1 MTSTTNVPSKQE
13 RLFWRSMVEEY
24 QTPSKWKSVWQ
35 LLNSVIPFF
44 LLWGLMYLSLSYSY
58 WLTLLLALPTAG
70 FVIRVFIIQ
79 HDCGH
84 GSFFKSRKAN
94 DRVGSVC
101 GVLTLVP
108 YHYWRRH
115 HAIHHANSGNLD
127 HRGIGDVYTMTVDE
141 YINRPKW
148 KQWGYRIYRNPF
160 FLFTIAPAFLFVV
173 LYRFYHPFH
182 SKRWKKERASVLWT
196 NIAILSVA
204 IVMSLL
210 VGFKEFLLV
219 QVPITIIASTLGT
232 WMFYLQH
239 QYEDA
244 YWEYTGNWEYTRA
257 ALQGSSFYKLPK
269 VLQWFTGNIG
279 FHHIHHLSPRIPNYN
294 LQKCHE
300 ENPELQ
306 EVVLLT
312 LTSSLKT
319 ANLGL
324 WDEKQQKLVSF
335 SYLKK
340 TMPEQSLG

>member
-1 MTSTTNVPSKQE
+1 MTSTTNVPSKKE

-35 LLNSVIPFF
+35 LVNSVVPFF

-70 FVIRVFIIQ
+70 FVIRIFIIQ

-84 GSFFKSRKAN
+84 GSFFKSRQAN
-94 DRVGSVC
+94 DRVGSFC
-101 GVLTLVP
+101 GIFTLVP

-127 HRGIGDVYTMTVDE
+127 NRGIGDVYTMTVDE
-141 YINRPKW
+141 YVNESKW
-148 KQWGYRIYRNPF
+148 KQWGYRIYRNPL
-160 FLFTIAPAFLFVV
+160 FLFTIAPTFLFVV

-196 NIAILSVA
+196 NIAILSLT
-204 IVMSLL
+204 IVMSWLI
-210 VGFKEFLLV
+210 GFKEFLLIQAPV
-219 QVPITIIASTLGT
+219 TIIASTLGT

-239 QYEDA
+239 QYEEA
-244 YWEYTGNWEYTRA
+244 YWEHTGNWEYTRA

-306 EVVLLT
+306 DVVMLT
-312 LTSSLKT
+312 LVSSLKT

-324 WDEKQQKLVSF
+324 WDEKEQKLVSF
-335 SYLKK
+335 SFLK

>member
-1 MTSTTNVPSKQE
+1 MVSTTNVPSKQE
-13 RLFWRSMVEEY
+13 RLFWRSMVAEY

-35 LLNSVIPFF
+35 LLNSVMPFF

-58 WLTLLLALPTAG
+58 WLTLLLALPAAG
-70 FVIRVFIIQ
+70 FVIRIFIIQ

-94 DRVGSVC
+94 DRVGSFC

-141 YINRPKW
+141 YTNGPKW

-160 FLFTIAPAFLFVV
+160 FLFTIAPTFLFVV

-196 NIAILSVA
+196 NIAILSLA
-204 IVMSLL
+204 IVMSWL
-210 VGFKEFLLV
+210 VGFKEFLLI
-219 QVPITIIASTLGT
+219 QAPITIIASTLGT

-239 QYEDA
+239 QYEEA
-244 YWEYTGNWEYTRA
+244 YWEHTGNWEYTRA

-279 FHHIHHLSPRIPNYN
+279 FHHIHHLSPKIPNYN

-312 LTSSLKT
+312 LASSLKT

-335 SYLKK
+335 GSLKR
-340 TMPEQSLG
+340 MPEQGTA